1 MMCINDLK
9 YGDKAFIEDVIGSS
23 NLNKRLL
30 ALGCIKGTEI
40 TFKGKAPLGD
50 PILISI
56 RGFDIAIRKK
66 DAKNILISESKEDVY
81 AYNCFAR

>member
-1 MMCINDLK
+1 MCINDLK
-9 YGDKAFIEDVIGSS
+9 YGDKAFVGDILGSS
-23 NLNKRLL
+23 KLNKRLL
-30 ALGCIKGTEI
+30 ALGCTKGTEI

-56 RGFDIAIRKK
+56 RGFNIALRKK
-66 DAKNILISESKEDVY
+66 DAKNIIISDIKEDVY